1 MSGLVVEFVI
11 EAVNVVD
18 DMRSVCNAR
27 RTGKPRGV
35 AYRQNPRKETKRRKR
50 TGRVG
55 VQKERVKSGM
65 KYFKSWCKSL
75 PCRVYMIDAARSD
88 ALDQS

>member
-1 MSGLVVEFVI
+1 MLDALENQEVRHI
-11 EAVNVVD
+11 
-18 DMRSVCNAR
+18 AR
-27 RTGKPRGV
+27 
-35 AYRQNPRKETKRRKR
+35 NPRKESKRRKR

-55 VQKERVKSGM
+55 AQKERVKSGM